1 MKHLSR
7 LRPSPALVISL
18 IALFVSL
25 GGVSYG
31 VATGYIDSR
40 EIRNNTVRSADL
52 RNNDIRTKD
61 IRNNEIRGLDIRNST
76 IQGRDVALATITGED
91 IKESTLSQVPSAA
104 QANGANR
111 ANTAAAVDS
120 LRVIGAK
127 NAVPGGAPVTLV
139 QYGPLTVTGACVADM
154 TGPRAEVRVQSS
166 EAGASADGEEASF
179 GNVGTVAQAVAA
191 VTSTGPRA
199 IESSPIVASA
209 PSTSA
214 LSGVLSLIADGAGAG
229 GCQFQGHAVVSGG
242 PPASQPIP

>member
-91 IKESTLSQVPSAA
+91 MKESTLSQVPSAA
-104 QANGANR
+104 QANGA
-111 ANTAAAVDS
+111 TA
-120 LRVIGAK
+120 R
-127 NAVPGGAPVTLV
+127 T
-139 QYGPLTVTGACVADM
+139 
-154 TGPRAEVRVQSS
+154 PR
-166 EAGASADGEEASF
+166 
-179 GNVGTVAQAVAA
+179 
-191 VTSTGPRA
+191 
-199 IESSPIVASA
+199 
-209 PSTSA
+209 
-214 LSGVLSLIADGAGAG
+214 
-229 GCQFQGHAVVSGG
+229 
-242 PPASQPIP
+242 PPWTRCA

>member
-1 MKHLSR
+1 LKHLSR
-7 LRPSPALVISL
+7 LRPTPALVIAL

-91 IKESTLSQVPSAA
+91 IKESTLGQVPSAA
-104 QANGANR
+104 R
-111 ANTAAAVDS
+111 ADGAAAVDS
-120 LRVIGAK
+120 LRVIGVKTVAQ
-127 NAVPGGAPVTLV
+127 GGAPVTLV

-154 TGPRAEVRVQSS
+154 TGPRAEVRVQST
-166 EAGASADGEEASF
+166 EAGSSADGEEASF
-179 GNVGTVAQAVAA
+179 GSLAGAQAVAA
-191 VTSTGPRA
+191 MTSTGPRV

-214 LSGVLSLIADGAGAG
+214 LSGVMSLIADDAGAG
-229 GCQFQGHAVVSGG
+229 SCVFQGHAVVSGG
-242 PPASQPIP
+242 PPVSKPIP